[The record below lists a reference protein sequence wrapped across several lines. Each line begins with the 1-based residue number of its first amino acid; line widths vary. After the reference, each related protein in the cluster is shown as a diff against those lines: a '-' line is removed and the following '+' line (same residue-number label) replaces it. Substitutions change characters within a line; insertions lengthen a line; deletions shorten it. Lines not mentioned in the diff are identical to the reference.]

1 MAAGGNTAMTLTLE
15 ITPDLE
21 AALRQTAEREGLP
34 PDRYV
39 LNLLRERLHRN
50 QTAPP
55 RLPREEVKLLEKINE
70 GLAAETWQRY
80 HELKAKRDAATL
92 TPEEHAELIALS
104 DTIEAWNV
112 RRLEFVAELAR
123 LREVPF
129 PELVRQLGLVPA
141 ADA

>member
-1 MAAGGNTAMTLTLE
+1 MTLTLE

-21 AALRQTAEREGLP
+21 AVLRETAEREGVP

-39 LNLLRERLHRN
+39 LNLLQERLHRN
-50 QTAPP
+50 KTAPS
-55 RLPREEVKLLEKINE
+55 RLPREEVRLLEKINE
-70 GLAAETWQRY
+70 GLSAETWQRY
-80 HELKAKRDAATL
+80 HEVKGKRDAATL

-129 PELVRQLGLVPA
+129 PELVQQLGLVPA

>member
-1 MAAGGNTAMTLTLE
+1 M
-15 ITPDLE
+15 
-21 AALRQTAEREGLP
+21 ERRG
-34 PDRYV
+34 RFY
-39 LNLLRERLHRN
+39 
-50 QTAPP
+50 
-55 RLPREEVKLLEKINE
+55 LPREEVRLLEKINE
-70 GLAAETWQRY
+70 GLSPETWQRY
-80 HELKAKRDAATL
+80 RALKAKRDAATL

-104 DTIEAWNV
+104 DMIEAWNV

>member
-1 MAAGGNTAMTLTLE
+1 VALT
-15 ITPDLE
+15 
-21 AALRQTAEREGLP
+21 P
-34 PDRYV
+34 PS
-39 LNLLRERLHRN
+39 
-50 QTAPP
+50 
-55 RLPREEVKLLEKINE
+55 RLPREEVKLLERINE
-70 GLAAETWQRY
+70 GLSAETWQRY

-112 RRLEFVAELAR
+112 RRLEFAAELAR

>member
-1 MAAGGNTAMTLTLE
+1 MTLTLE

-21 AALRQTAEREGLP
+21 VVLRETAEREGLP

-39 LNLLRERLHRN
+39 LNLLQERLHRN
-50 QTAPP
+50 TTAPP
-55 RLPREEVKLLEKINE
+55 RLPREEVRLLEKINE
-70 GLAAETWQRY
+70 GLSAETWQRY

-112 RRLEFVAELAR
+112 RRLEFVSELAR
-123 LREVPF
+123 LREMPF